1 MTIDTERPLSN
12 QFTLDT
18 ELVLKASGAVTGPG
32 AETPILDLGLGR
44 VDADVIIDLTAVK
57 ISAND
62 ERYNVIAQFSNSA
75 TFATGIQN
83 GPAIDFGATEVRE
96 GGAGDSVVGRYKLP
110 VTNVINDVHY
120 RYMRL
125 YSYTIGTSESF
136 TYAAWLTKR

>member
-12 QFTLDT
+12 QFLLDS
-18 ELVLKASGAVTGPG
+18 ELVLKVSAAVAAPA
-32 AETPILDLGLGR
+32 AETLILDLGLGR
-44 VDADVIIDLTAVK
+44 MDGDVVIDLTNVK

-62 ERYNVIAQFSNSA
+62 ERYNIIAQFSNSA
-75 TFATGIQN
+75 TFASGVQN
-83 GPAIDFGATEVRE
+83 GAAIDFGATEVRE
-96 GGAGDSVVGRYKLP
+96 GGAGDSTVGRYILP

-125 YSYTIGTSESF
+125 YNYTIGTSETM

>member
-1 MTIDTERPLSN
+1 MSIDTERPLSN
-12 QFTLDT
+12 QFLYDA
-18 ELVLKASGAVTGPG
+18 ELILKTSAAVAAPA
-32 AETPILDLGLGR
+32 AEALILDLGLGR
-44 VDADVIIDLTAVK
+44 VDAEVVIDLTAVK

-75 TFATGIQN
+75 TFASGIQN

-96 GGAGDSVVGRYKLP
+96 GGAIDSVVGRYKLP

-125 YSYTIGTSESF
+125 YNYTIGTSETM
-136 TYAAWLTKR
+136 TYAAWLTKK